1 MSAVCLALL
10 LGSAAAGGPPAGYAR
25 PELLVEPAEL
35 ARPEVAKRYRILDA
49 RGKAAYL
56 AGHVPGAVWLDH
68 ISWMRAFGEGQ
79 DTPGWEKRLGALGVT
94 PETPVAVY
102 DDSLAKDAGRMWW
115 ILRYWGVRDV
125 RLVNGGWKGYRA
137 AGGPVETAGH
147 EPKPA
152 EVKLTPRRG
161 RLATKGELLDVLKG
175 QKVQVV
181 DARSAGEF
189 CGTEETARRNG
200 AVPGAKHLEWSDTL
214 DKETGRFKSAEELR
228 RLFRDAGVDPTRPA
242 VTYCQS
248 GGRASV
254 MAFVL
259 ELSGAPEVRNYYK
272 SWAEWG
278 NDPGTPV
285 VKPKA
290 KE

>member
-1 MSAVCLALL
+1 MSAACLALL
-10 LGSAAAGGPPAGYAR
+10 LGLVAAGDTPAGYAR

-35 ARPEVAKRYRILDA
+35 AKPEVARRYRILDA
-49 RGKAAYL
+49 RGKAAYRE
-56 AGHVPGAVWLDH
+56 GHVPGAVWLDH
-68 ISWMRAFGEGQ
+68 ITWTRAFGEGK
-79 DTPGWEKRLGALGVT
+79 DVEGWEKRLGALGIT

-102 DDSLAKDAGRMWW
+102 DDSLAKDSGRVWW
-115 ILRYWGVRDV
+115 ILRYWGVRDA
-125 RLVNGGWKGYRA
+125 RLVNGGWKGYRS
-137 AGGPVETAGH
+137 AGGPVETAANV
-147 EPKPA
+147 PPPA

-161 RLATKGELLDVLKG
+161 WLATKGELLDVIKG
-175 QKVQVV
+175 RTAQVV

-189 CGTEETARRNG
+189 CGTEETAQRNG
-200 AVPGAKHLEWSDTL
+200 AVPTAKHLEWSDTL
-214 DKETGRFKSAEELR
+214 DKETGRFKSAQELR
-228 RLFRDAGVDPTRPA
+228 RLFRDAGVDPARPA

-254 MAFVL
+254 MAFAL
-259 ELSGAPEVRNYYK
+259 ELMGAPGVRNYYK

-285 VKPKA
+285 VKPK